1 MLFKVEGWLCK
12 TCDILFHMFPV
23 CFLYIS
29 KTVLQLRPGAPRA
42 KPQERCLQAPL
53 VCDLTCIDGGCDVVF
68 TCCVQQFRWITPGSY
83 PIMPLHN
90 FYFVFFLNMVRS
102 WSTAFLP
109 GLWAAHGEEQLVK
122 NPKKFTSRLD
132 CLSLCLNLFGY
143 GTVWNETRG
152 IWYIKST
159 YTSYTSYTS
168 H

>member
-23 CFLYIS
+23 CFLYIW

-53 VCDLTCIDGGCDVVF
+53 VCDLICIDGGCDVVF
-68 TCCVQQFRWITPGSY
+68 TYQDHTQSCRYI
-83 PIMPLHN
+83 IL
-90 FYFVFFLNMVRS
+90 FFFNMVRS

-122 NPKKFTSRLD
+122 NPEKFTSRLD
-132 CLSLCLNLFGY
+132 CLSLCFNLFGY
-143 GTVWNETRG
+143 GTVWNGTRG

-159 YTSYTSYTS
+159 YTSYTS